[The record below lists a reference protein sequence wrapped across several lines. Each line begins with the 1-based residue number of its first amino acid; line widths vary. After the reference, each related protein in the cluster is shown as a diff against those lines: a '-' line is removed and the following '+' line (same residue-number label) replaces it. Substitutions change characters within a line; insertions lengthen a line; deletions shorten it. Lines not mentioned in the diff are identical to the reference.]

1 MVEEKQVQIVKAPA
15 MGRMHGATRE
25 IVVLLDRCPLH
36 RSEIYRQL
44 SGQVANTL
52 RSALWN
58 LHRYGLVSLDDD
70 GHFLLTELGRKYCDD
85 FAGGARRARV
95 LGLAGPDEGLQAS
108 VPGLGESDG
117 LHLSPPPPVQPDGV
131 WVGEEEIK
139 HDLRQKVAE
148 SVGLKLDLSCVL
160 AGSKLDQGKP
170 NALNDSAIIHDPRV
184 PFVTPQM
191 FRGRRGTPKEGRFVP
206 LTDEEKTLAFEAVRA
221 WKEQSNPSTAE
232 KIIISKMLC
241 CVVFN
246 PSRPYNQKFVTDK
259 AHAAEFFELSENE
272 FDEAMDSLGKKGQ
285 NIAYYFEIDNKKKVG
300 IYLHWIQLLRQGK
313 WSA

>member
-25 IVVLLDRCPLH
+25 ILMLLDQCPLH

-85 FAGGARRARV
+85 FAGGARRARA
-95 LGLAGPDEGLQAS
+95 L
-108 VPGLGESDG
+108 GLGESDG
-117 LHLSPPPPVQPDGV
+117 PHLSPPPPVQPDGV
-131 WVGEEEIK
+131 RVKEEEIK
-139 HDLRQKVAE
+139 HDLQQKVAE

-160 AGSKLDQGKP
+160 AGSKLDQGNP
-170 NALNDSAIIHDPRV
+170 NALNDSPIVHDRH
-184 PFVTPQM
+184 VTQPPVID
-191 FRGRRGTPKEGRFVP
+191 FRGRGGNSNRKFVP
-206 LTDEEKTLAFEAVRA
+206 FTEQEKDRTLDAVQA
-221 WKEQSNPSTAE
+221 WKESNNISE
-232 KIIISKMLC
+232 NEGIIVGKMLS

-246 PSRPYNQKFVTDK
+246 PGRPYNQKFVNSK
-259 AHAAEFFELSENE
+259 EEAAEFFGLSLDD
-272 FDEAMDSLGKKGQ
+272 FDSAIGSLGKKGH
-285 NIAYYFEIDNKKKVG
+285 NVAYYYEIDGTRKVG
-300 IYLHWIQLLRQGK
+300 LYISWLDHIRTARL
-313 WSA
+313 S